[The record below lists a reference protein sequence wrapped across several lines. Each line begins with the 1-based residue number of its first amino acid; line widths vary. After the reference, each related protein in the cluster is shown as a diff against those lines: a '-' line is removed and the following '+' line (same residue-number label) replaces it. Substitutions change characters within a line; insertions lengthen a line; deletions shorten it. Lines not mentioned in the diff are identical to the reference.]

1 MRAKSERFDV
11 LGFHR
16 TLDGARRAK
25 QMNWKQ
31 VAQETGVGAS
41 TLTRIA
47 RGKAPDAV
55 ALAVLAKWANVNP
68 TVFLTDETSAAT
80 QSSLGEVLGRVRA
93 DPTLP
98 EDVKGMLETVILSAM
113 ERARIGL
120 KDKSAKPMLHP

>member
-1 MRAKSERFDV
+1 MRTKSSRFDIV
-11 LGFHR
+11 GFHR

-25 QMNWKQ
+25 EMNWKQ
-31 VAQETGVGAS
+31 VAAETGVGAS

-68 TVFLTDETSAAT
+68 TAFLVDDDPPGT
-80 QSSLGEVLGRVRA
+80 QSSLGEVLGKVRA

-98 EDVKGMLETVILSAM
+98 DDVKAMLETVIVSAM
-113 ERARIGL
+113 ERAGRAQNRTRGTT
-120 KDKSAKPMLHP
+120 P